1 MTVILSRTEAQR
13 ALERGVEVLVIGGG
27 ITGAGVALDAASR
40 GYSVGLV
47 ERADYASGT
56 SSRSTKLVHG
66 GIRYLPQGHLALVRE
81 GLRERG
87 RLLRLAPHLVHPLSF
102 VVPLYA
108 GLRRPLGVRIPS
120 LLRPLAPLGIRMGLA
135 AYDMFARDSR
145 LHHRAMTRAQVERDV
160 PDLSP
165 DGLRGA
171 LVYYDA
177 RADDVRLTHAVL
189 ATARAHG
196 AVTCNYA
203 VVTALRREGGRVTGV
218 AVEDRLLGRS
228 FEVSARFVVNATGI
242 WGEQIATMDPKP
254 QFRIRHSKGSHLVL
268 RPGAVAHKEAIV
280 IPETDDGRL
289 AFIVPWAG
297 RHVLGTTDDAYDGD
311 LSWPLVSKNDVDY
324 LLDHANRYL
333 RQPLRNDDVTAAFA
347 GIRPLVAAASGPT
360 SVIGRDH
367 HVAISP
373 GGLISIVG
381 GKLTGYRAMAEDT
394 VDAITSR
401 DGSRRQCLTATLP
414 LAGAIGL
421 EEARAALSASGLAAD
436 QQTHLLES
444 YGAVGLDLLALMR
457 ADQSLAHR
465 LSPGLAVTAAEVV
478 YACRAEQAA
487 TLADCMFLRTRL
499 AVLSTDAADAAV
511 ETVASLMATELGW
524 DKAEVQRQR
533 ETYEEQRE
541 RESSWKAR

>member
-1 MTVILSRTEAQR
+1 MMMPLSRAEALKG
-13 ALERGVEVLVIGGG
+13 LERGVEVLVIGGG

-40 GYSVGLV
+40 GYRVGLV
-47 ERADYASGT
+47 ERADYSGGT

-120 LLRPLAPLGIRMGLA
+120 LLRSFAPLGIRMGLA
-135 AYDMFARDSR
+135 AYDMFARDPR
-145 LHHRAMTRAQVERDV
+145 LRHRTMSRAQVERDV
-160 PDLSP
+160 PDLNP
-165 DGLRGA
+165 NGLRGA

-189 ATARAHG
+189 ATARACG

-203 VVTALRREGGRVTGV
+203 ALTALLREGGRVTGA
-218 AVEDRLLGRS
+218 AVEDRLTGSS

-242 WGEQIATMDPKP
+242 WGEQVAALDPKP
-254 QFRIRHSKGSHLVL
+254 EFRIRHSKGAHLVL

-311 LSWPLVSKNDVDY
+311 LSSPLVSGGDVDY

-333 RQPLRNDDVTAAFA
+333 RRPLGKGDVTAAFA

-360 SVIGRDH
+360 SVMGRDH
-367 HVAISP
+367 HVAVSP

-394 VDAITSR
+394 VDAITAR
-401 DGSRRQCLTATLP
+401 DGSRRQCRTASLP
-414 LAGAIGL
+414 LTGAAGL
-421 EEARAALSASGLAAD
+421 EQARTALSASGLAAD

-444 YGAVGLDLLALMR
+444 YGAQCLDLLALMR
-457 ADQSLAHR
+457 ADQALASR
-465 LSPGLAVTAAEVV
+465 LVPGIAVTAAEVV
-478 YACRAEQAA
+478 YACRAEQAV

-499 AVLSTDAADAAV
+499 AVLDTEAAEDAVAA
-511 ETVASLMATELGW
+511 VASLMAGELGW
-524 DKAEVQRQR
+524 DAAETHRQRQ
-533 ETYEEQRE
+533 TYEARRDRE
-541 RESSWKAR
+541 RAYLG